1 VTRRIC
7 QAIDLD
13 PAAIAE
19 YERRHRPGAPPAAV
33 NANIRAGGIL
43 SMDIYRVADR
53 LFMIMEVND
62 DFDPAAL
69 ARADATD
76 PAIRAWAEDMAVLQ
90 RPIRDALGWAAMT
103 CIYRLADQP

>member
-1 VTRRIC
+1 MTRRIC

-19 YERRHRPGAPPAAV
+19 YERRHRPCGPPAAV

-43 SMDIYRVADR
+43 AMEIHRVADR
-53 LFMIMEVND
+53 LFMIMDVGD

-69 ARADATD
+69 ADADAND
-76 PAIRAWAEDMAVLQ
+76 PAIRAWAEDMAAFQ
-90 RPIRDALGWAAMT
+90 RPIHDAQSWAEMT